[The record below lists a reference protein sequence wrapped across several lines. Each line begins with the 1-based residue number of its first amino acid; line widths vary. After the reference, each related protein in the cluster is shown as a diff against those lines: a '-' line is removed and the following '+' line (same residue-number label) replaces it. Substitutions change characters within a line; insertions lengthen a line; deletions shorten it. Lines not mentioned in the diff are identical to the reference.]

1 MYWERPPRNKRGGD
15 GATQVKERQTL
26 MRRRQTQ
33 ARWPASRWASCSWT
47 WSQNC
52 CLVLTPSG
60 TSAESACAIS
70 TKGREVGTMQDLPP
84 KSGTIS
90 HSSLLTCHH
99 PVFQRRDILPACVN
113 GSLLRYRQ
121 GQHGSLLMIRS
132 LAVEP
137 GTFRC
142 RASRA
147 SYSFPTKSFADVPIT
162 DAGVD
167 TLAFLEASEGLLGLF
182 GASVLRIL
190 GVITP
195 IDVIQSLPLPTRR
208 SVGFRRLRARAD

>member
-1 MYWERPPRNKRGGD
+1 MYWERPARNKRRGD
-15 GATQVKERQTL
+15 GETQVKERQTL

-33 ARWPASRWASCSWT
+33 ARWSASRWASCSWT

-70 TKGREVGTMQDLPP
+70 TKGTEVGTMQDLPP

-99 PVFQRRDILPACVN
+99 QRRDSILPACVN
-113 GSLLRYRQ
+113 GSLPRYRQ
-121 GQHGSLLMIRS
+121 GQHGSLLIGS

-137 GTFRC
+137 GTFR
-142 RASRA
+142 RVA
-147 SYSFPTKSFADVPIT
+147 PP
-162 DAGVD
+162 
-167 TLAFLEASEGLLGLF
+167 E
-182 GASVLRIL
+182 LRIHSQ
-190 GVITP
+190 
-195 IDVIQSLPLPTRR
+195 QSLSQMSPSPTPA
-208 SVGFRRLRARAD
+208 STL